1 MMALRRPGLP
11 PSDEGYIRLL
21 LRGCSMRYAR
31 FLWHFASVL
40 LATGRI
46 LLIVRL
52 IDCRGM
58 KRFWDWADKLETSA
72 EHFWRRRR

>member
-1 MMALRRPGLP
+1 MMALRRPELP
-11 PSDEGYIRLL
+11 PSEEGYFRLL
-21 LRGCSMRYAR
+21 LRNCSFCYAR
-31 FLWHFASVL
+31 FLWRAASAL

-52 IDCRGM
+52 IDCQGM

-72 EHFWRRRR
+72 EHFWRQRR